1 MSCKI
6 CEQKYNYLLR
16 LKYKQLDHL
25 NWLLENQIKDGKP
38 TSDIQNL
45 IDKKIRGL

>member
-25 NWLLENQIKDGKP
+25 NWLLKNQIKDGKP
-38 TSDIQNL
+38 TNDIQNL